1 MENWEQFTH
10 LAKFS
15 FWVPKIFILCVLN
28 SFTHRNKLKSYQKVV
43 EKHAY
48 VVLMQDLQYSVDII

>member
-10 LAKFS
+10 LAEFS
-15 FWVPKIFILCVLN
+15 FWVPKIFILCTLN